1 MAPDLAGNSPST
13 HSPIYFLYLILWWIR
28 SQVHNLVLFA
38 QTILANLRAWLRVIV
53 MSPLGLY
60 LTGVPILLCCWMFQ
74 PKIWSLK
81 LMAKINGR
89 SYIIHPPH
97 ALPILINRNPYVVH
111 TFPLT
116 TADIKFIYGRIS
128 THIQTY
134 MERCWRPR
142 WWVDNQL
149 TRVQQRNPPMAR
161 EQLDL
166 THHQLDGP
174 RLTQGQGLI
183 GRGFTIALI
192 QEYRRHPDIPGT
204 IVGHM
209 YSWTKDRTILGN
221 IPISFVTQAGV
232 SEMVEYGEFEV
243 TFTWAELAKGMEHGL
258 DLMACPSALAQA
270 DADEFCLLTELV

>member
-13 HSPIYFLYLILWWIR
+13 HSPIYFLYLILWWIQ

-89 SYIIHPPH
+89 SYIVHPPH

-116 TADIKFIYGRIS
+116 TADIKFIYG
-128 THIQTY
+128 
-134 MERCWRPR
+134 
-142 WWVDNQL
+142 
-149 TRVQQRNPPMAR
+149 
-161 EQLDL
+161 
-166 THHQLDGP
+166 
-174 RLTQGQGLI
+174 
-183 GRGFTIALI
+183 
-192 QEYRRHPDIPGT
+192 
-204 IVGHM
+204 
-209 YSWTKDRTILGN
+209 
-221 IPISFVTQAGV
+221 
-232 SEMVEYGEFEV
+232 
-243 TFTWAELAKGMEHGL
+243 
-258 DLMACPSALAQA
+258 
-270 DADEFCLLTELV
+270 